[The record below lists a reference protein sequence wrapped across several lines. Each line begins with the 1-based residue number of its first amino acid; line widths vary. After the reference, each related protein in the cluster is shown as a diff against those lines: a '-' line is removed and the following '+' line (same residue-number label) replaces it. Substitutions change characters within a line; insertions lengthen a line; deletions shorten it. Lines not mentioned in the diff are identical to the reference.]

1 MAKRAALTGA
11 ALSDMK
17 HAKPL
22 EELVEDARPAAPPV
36 EEKVPAETKAKP
48 KPKGFNLRLN
58 PDAWRQVKILA
69 MQKDTS
75 IHALLLDGLD
85 RIFAENGLDQIA
97 KSDDE

>member
-1 MAKRAALTGA
+1 
-11 ALSDMK
+11 
-17 HAKPL
+17 
-22 EELVEDARPAAPPV
+22 
-36 EEKVPAETKAKP
+36 
-48 KPKGFNLRLN
+48 
-58 PDAWRQVKILA
+58 